1 MLIKEPREVDKID
14 AWRRD
19 VKAKPDLLVSATD
32 YKFGQRSSVHPV
44 RR

>member
-19 VKAKPDLLVSATD
+19 VKAKPDLGFERV
-32 YKFGQRSSVHPV
+32 
-44 RR
+44 